1 MVRSRFG
8 EMCSCCF
15 LTALPGPALVHFM
28 HLCTRRCESATPL
41 NGNVQ
46 VYEEIPSEYE
56 TVVEQSDLRQRR
68 FHGSARLEV
77 REEGA
82 PSTLTRSSS
91 LSLSSGGHRSTTGRA
106 AERVEPQW
114 EDSEV

>member
-1 MVRSRFG
+1 MRHSINPVQQ
-8 EMCSCCF
+8 
-15 LTALPGPALVHFM
+15 
-28 HLCTRRCESATPL
+28 CESATQL
-41 NGNVQ
+41 TDHVQ

-82 PSTLTRSSS
+82 PSTPTRSSS